1 MLKLR
6 TDSNY
11 HIGYPDDSKGGRL
24 RFSHFLAIDTNEM
37 TFHQPLRQSQSQSN
51 ALQQQTSQ
59 DSDIQPT
66 ISVNR
71 CCKIIID
78 CLNSENNWAV
88 MQLVMKGL
96 PSILQNKAF
105 FRGVDMEQLA
115 LTVIGLAT
123 KVNLNEIKFKPYYS
137 LLFNIIVLMLLCR
150 VIISFSFN
158 NNIRAVNHVWIHS
171 FQRNRNRLIFKH

>member
-1 MLKLR
+1 MPVRNRIFTWMLKLR
-6 TDSNY
+6 TNANY

-59 DSDIQPT
+59 DSSDIQQT
-66 ISVNR
+66 ISVKR

-78 CLNSENNWAV
+78 CLTSENNWAV

-105 FRGVDMEQLA
+105 FRGVDMELLA
-115 LTVIGLAT
+115 STIIGLAT
-123 KVNLNEIKFKPYYS
+123 KVSKSE
-137 LLFNIIVLMLLCR
+137 
-150 VIISFSFN
+150 
-158 NNIRAVNHVWIHS
+158 
-171 FQRNRNRLIFKH
+171 